1 MVGVC
6 GSGDAKSS
14 DCPDPATGDARFG
27 RVWSG
32 RRRSYQT
39 FRLSAAVGRGTGRT
53 MGRMCRCGAVRAE
66 LIMAALSHRAARA
79 PMGVAHI
86 SRWGVLSFEVGSAS
100 SGLPVDR
107 AR

>member
-1 MVGVC
+1 
-6 GSGDAKSS
+6 
-14 DCPDPATGDARFG
+14 
-27 RVWSG
+27 
-32 RRRSYQT
+32 
-39 FRLSAAVGRGTGRT
+39 
-53 MGRMCRCGAVRAE
+53 VRAE